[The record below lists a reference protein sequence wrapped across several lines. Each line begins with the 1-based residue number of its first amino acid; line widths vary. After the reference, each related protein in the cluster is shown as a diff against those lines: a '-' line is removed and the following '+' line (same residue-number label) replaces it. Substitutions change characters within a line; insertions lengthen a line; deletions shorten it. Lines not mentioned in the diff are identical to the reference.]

1 MDAKQ
6 AGQMDFNLPH
16 DVVELPSRGVFYK
29 SKKKSLKVGYLTAN
43 DENILANARKNGGQN
58 IIQSLLRSKIYE
70 TEIKP
75 EELLSGDVEAIL
87 IFLRN
92 TSFGPEYTFEVSDDD
107 GKKFET
113 TVTIDELNIRKP
125 EVNPNEDG
133 TFTTTLPKSGYSV
146 KLRPLTFG
154 ENVDLEK
161 MEDSY
166 PVGLVAPTITW
177 RLNKMIVEVNGD
189 SNMET
194 ISSFINNLPIMD
206 SKYIRSFIDINEPK
220 LDLTREVFTPSG
232 KRKKVSV
239 SFGVDFFRP
248 FFN

>member
-1 MDAKQ
+1 MDSKQ

-16 DVVELPSRGVFYK
+16 DVVELPSRGIFYK

-75 EELLSGDVEAIL
+75 EELLTGDVEAIL

-113 TVTIDELNIRKP
+113 TVTIDELNIRKS
-125 EVNPNEDG
+125 EITPNEDG
-133 TFTTTLPKSGYSV
+133 TFVTVLPKTGYNV
-146 KLRPLTFG
+146 KIRPLTFG
-154 ENVDLEK
+154 ENVELEK
-161 MEDSY
+161 MEESY
-166 PVGLVAPTITW
+166 PIGLVAPTITW

-189 SNMET
+189 NSLET

-232 KRKKVSV
+232 KRKKVSI

>member
-113 TVTIDELNIRKP
+113 NVTIDELNIRIP
-125 EVNPNEDG
+125 EVNPKNVVQTIPNSQCPRRMKKKKMDRITKHG
-133 TFTTTLPKSGYSV
+133 AQMSRGLSQTQG
-146 KLRPLTFG
+146 PLHQQAQ
-154 ENVDLEK
+154 
-161 MEDSY
+161 
-166 PVGLVAPTITW
+166 LVRMKVVMSQAS
-177 RLNKMIVEVNGD
+177 M
-189 SNMET
+189 
-194 ISSFINNLPIMD
+194 NLQKT
-206 SKYIRSFIDINEPK
+206 S
-220 LDLTREVFTPSG
+220 
-232 KRKKVSV
+232 
-239 SFGVDFFRP
+239 
-248 FFN
+248 